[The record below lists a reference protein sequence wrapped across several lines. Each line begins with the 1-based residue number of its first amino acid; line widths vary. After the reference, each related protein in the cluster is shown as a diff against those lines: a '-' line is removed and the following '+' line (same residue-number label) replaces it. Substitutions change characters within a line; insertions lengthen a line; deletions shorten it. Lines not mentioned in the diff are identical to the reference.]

1 MGFKVPPNQNYR
13 VIPHPL
19 AEKKKNGQ
27 ATPPTPM
34 EETVVG
40 MELGLELVLWC
51 HPRWIWGE
59 KPLSPGSERP

>member
-1 MGFKVPPNQNYR
+1 
-13 VIPHPL
+13 
-19 AEKKKNGQ
+19 
-27 ATPPTPM
+27 M